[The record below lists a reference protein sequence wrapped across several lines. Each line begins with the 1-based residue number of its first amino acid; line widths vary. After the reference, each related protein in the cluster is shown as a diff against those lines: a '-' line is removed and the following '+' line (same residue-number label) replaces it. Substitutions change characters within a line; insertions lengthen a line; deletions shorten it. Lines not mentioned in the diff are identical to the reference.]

1 MKLFYPEY
9 YRAFT
14 CIAAACEDS
23 CCKEWEVDVDA
34 QSAAYYRQLP
44 GELGQRLREV
54 LRQEDGCTLMTIE
67 DGRCPMWRQDGLCRI
82 QAQYGHDA
90 LCQTCRQYPRL
101 RHEYGSFTELDL
113 ELSCPEAARLIF
125 SGSQKIITESVS
137 GATAPEYDQAAME
150 TLLRSRQEILTFLNS
165 DTQPLPRQMAVLL
178 LYAHSVQAELDGGNE
193 AVFDPA
199 SALEFLDNFTP
210 EGQIAPIIDF
220 YLGLEILTDRWKQR
234 LMHHSTCLNW
244 GNRLVRFLTYGI
256 RRYWLQAVS
265 DYDLICRVKFLISA
279 CILLCALGGDTVATA
294 QLWSKEIE
302 NNPDNVDALLDAAYC
317 SPAFTD
323 KNLLSILKNAMI

>member
-1 MKLFYPEY
+1 MNIVYPEY
-9 YRAFT
+9 YKAFT

-23 CCKEWEVDVDA
+23 CCKEWEVDVDKA
-34 QSAAYYRQLP
+34 SADFYRQLP
-44 GELGQRLREV
+44 GQLGQH
-54 LRQEDGCTLMTIE
+54 LRQALRTEDGCTLLTIQ

-101 RHEYGSFTELDL
+101 QHEYGSFTEMDL

-125 SGSQKIITESVS
+125 GGSQKAVTEAVS
-137 GATAPEYDQAAME
+137 GETTPDYDEAAMD
-150 TLLRSRQEILTFLNS
+150 TLLRSREEILAFLDS
-165 DTQPLPRQMAVLL
+165 ESRPLPAQMAILL
-178 LYAHSVQAELDGGNE
+178 LYAHSVQAELDGGSV
-193 AVFDPA
+193 AVLDPV
-199 SALEFLDNFTP
+199 SALEFLDTLNP

-220 YLGLEILTDRWKQR
+220 YTDLEILTDRWKQR
-234 LMHHSTCLNW
+234 LLHPAPTLSPDS
-244 GNRLVRFLTYGI
+244 RLSRFLSYGI

-265 DYDLICRVKFLISA
+265 DYDLICRVKFLVSA
-279 CILLCALGGDTVATA
+279 CLLLWALGGDTIATA

-317 SPAFTD
+317 NPAFTD
-323 KNLLSILKNAMI
+323 KNLLSLLKNAKI

>member
-9 YRAFT
+9 YKAFT

-67 DGRCPMWRQDGLCRI
+67 DGRCPMWQQDGLCRI

-101 RHEYGSFTELDL
+101 QHEYGSFTEIDL

-178 LYAHSVQAELDGGNE
+178 LYAHSVQAELDGGSE
-193 AVFDPA
+193 AVLDPA

-220 YLGLEILTDRWKQR
+220 YTGLEILTDRWKQR

-244 GNRLVRFLTYGI
+244 DNRLVRFLTYGI

-279 CILLCALGGDTVATA
+279 CILLCALGGDAVATA

>member
-9 YRAFT
+9 YKAFT

-67 DGRCPMWRQDGLCRI
+67 DGRCPMWQQDGLCRI

-165 DTQPLPRQMAVLL
+165 DTQPLPRQMAVVL

-193 AVFDPA
+193 AVFNPA
-199 SALEFLDNFTP
+199 SALEFLELFNGYVGEEVIYVYSLSKGSYENIEYSVVDSF
-210 EGQIAPIIDF
+210 EKID
-220 YLGLEILTDRWKQR
+220 Y
-234 LMHHSTCLNW
+234 
-244 GNRLVRFLTYGI
+244 VR
-256 RRYWLQAVS
+256 
-265 DYDLICRVKFLISA
+265 
-279 CILLCALGGDTVATA
+279 
-294 QLWSKEIE
+294 IE
-302 NNPDNVDALLDAAYC
+302 NVLCSSLNQTVNDMLSDSSSDEQALCEALSNYYYANNESFDGLYINTVNQER
-317 SPAFTD
+317 FD
-323 KNLLSILKNAMI
+323 KLKESAISYYKEG